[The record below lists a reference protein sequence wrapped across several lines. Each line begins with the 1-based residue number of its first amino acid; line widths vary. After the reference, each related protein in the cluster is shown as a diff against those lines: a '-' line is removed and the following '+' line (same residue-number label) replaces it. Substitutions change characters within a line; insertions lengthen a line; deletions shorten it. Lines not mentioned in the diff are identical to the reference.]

1 MLHAMSTPQTSAR
14 RPPRWPGILL
24 GASVAIL
31 LAGAAF
37 LLFRPKP
44 PPPLP
49 AYGALPA
56 FRLTDQEA
64 RPFGLAE
71 LRGQAWVASF
81 IFTRCETI
89 CPAIV
94 AKMRGVKTETADLG
108 PALRLVSFSVDPQF
122 DTPAVLKAYAKQRGA
137 QDDRWVFLTG
147 DYQVMRDTVVNG
159 LKMTMEKGDD
169 GDPDGI
175 FHGSHLVLVDG
186 LGRIRG
192 YYDTSDADVVQR
204 VARDAR
210 ALVESGAGLSD
221 EVVAQR

>member
-1 MLHAMSTPQTSAR
+1 MSTTQTAAR

-24 GASVAIL
+24 GAALGIL
-31 LAGAAF
+31 IAGGAF
-37 LLFRPKP
+37 FAFGPKA

-49 AYGALPA
+49 SYGDLPA

-71 LRGQAWVASF
+71 LRGQVWVAGF
-81 IFTRCETI
+81 IFTRCETV
-89 CPAIV
+89 CPVIV
-94 AKMRGVKTETADLG
+94 AKMREVKTKTSDLG
-108 PALRLVSFSVDPQF
+108 PALRLVSFSVDPKF
-122 DTPAVLKAYAKQRGA
+122 DTPAVLRTYAKQRGA
-137 QDDRWVFLTG
+137 DDPRWIFLTG
-147 DYQVMRDTVVNG
+147 DYQVMRETVVNG
-159 LKMTMEKGDD
+159 VKIVMEQSED

-186 LGRIRG
+186 VGRIRG
-192 YYDTSDADVVQR
+192 YYDTSDADVVER

-221 EVVAQR
+221 AVARR

>member
-1 MLHAMSTPQTSAR
+1 MNTPHSAPR

-24 GASVAIL
+24 GASLAIL
-31 LAGAAF
+31 VAGGAF
-37 LLFRPKP
+37 LAFRPKP

-49 AYGALPA
+49 VLAELPA

-64 RPFGLAE
+64 RPYGLAE
-71 LRGQAWVASF
+71 LRGQVWVASF
-81 IFTRCETI
+81 IFTRCETV

-94 AKMRGVKTETADLG
+94 AKMHGVMTRTADLG

-122 DTPAVLKAYAKQRGA
+122 DTPEVLRAYAKQRGA
-137 QDDRWVFLTG
+137 DDDRWVFLTG
-147 DYQVMRDTVVNG
+147 DYQVMRDTVVDG
-159 LKMTMEKGDD
+159 LKIVMERGAD
-169 GDPDGI
+169 GDPDAI

-186 LGRIRG
+186 VGRIRG
-192 YYDTSDADVVQR
+192 YYDTSTADVVER

-221 EVVAQR
+221 AVARR